1 MADFVMKQGDLEP
14 SLFATIVDSPGVPAP
29 LATASTIQLRFAT
42 ATLVELWVRDVDVDD
57 ADAGEVSYTW
67 QDGDTDT
74 PGTYYAEF
82 VVDWS
87 GSRLQTYPPRGY
99 LVIVIAPKL

>member
-67 QDGDTDT
+67 QD
-74 PGTYYAEF
+74 
-82 VVDWS
+82 DWS